1 MVSYSVRNGYNKL
14 TFAAVLEVVADTA
27 AVVDQRP
34 VVEEEGGGTVGQR
47 PVVQVVET
55 TIVLRTYL

>member
-1 MVSYSVRNGYNKL
+1 MHKRQRAWCELL

-34 VVEEEGGGTVGQR
+34 VVEQEGGGTVGQR
-47 PVVQVVET
+47 PVVQVVQPAV
-55 TIVLRTYL
+55 VLGT